1 MIMRRIL
8 RVAVLLALALP
19 SLLPAQEKTKFPIGV
34 GTKTLGTSLLWL
46 ATKKGFFEEQGL
58 DVQPVLLRG
67 TPIAVQALVGESI
80 YVAFGSADAMV
91 SAAVGGVDLVS
102 IAGVINGLTQAIVA
116 GKKYKTFKDLRG
128 ATVGVQS
135 LASGATTTLKRIFK
149 RTGSNIRPITSCWR
163 SAAAISTSR
172 RSRPGRLPR
181 RFWSCRW
188 FMPPRN
194 RA

>member
-67 TPIAVQALVGESI
+67 TPIAVQALVGE
-80 YVAFGSADAMV
+80 
-91 SAAVGGVDLVS
+91 
-102 IAGVINGLTQAIVA
+102 
-116 GKKYKTFKDLRG
+116 
-128 ATVGVQS
+128 
-135 LASGATTTLKRIFK
+135 
-149 RTGSNIRPITSCWR
+149 
-163 SAAAISTSR
+163 
-172 RSRPGRLPR
+172 
-181 RFWSCRW
+181 
-188 FMPPRN
+188 
-194 RA
+194 